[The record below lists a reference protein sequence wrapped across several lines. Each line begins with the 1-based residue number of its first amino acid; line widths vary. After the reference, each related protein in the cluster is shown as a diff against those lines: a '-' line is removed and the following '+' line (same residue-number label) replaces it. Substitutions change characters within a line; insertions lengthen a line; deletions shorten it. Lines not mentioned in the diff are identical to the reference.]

1 MRISDW
7 SSDVCSSDLPVSP
20 RDSAR
25 MLVVRPDTIEDCV
38 VTDLAGLLR
47 PGDVLVFN
55 DARVI
60 PAQLEGRRG
69 EAKVGAT
76 LHKREGPREWRAFI
90 RNAKRGRDQDRMDFG
105 EGVRSGG
112 HPSGP
117 QPLLRITASATSM

>member
-1 MRISDW
+1 MR
-7 SSDVCSSDLPVSP
+7 VDLFDFELPPERIALRPVSP

-76 LHKREGPREWRAFI
+76 LHKPEGPPEWRACS
-90 RNAKRGRDQDRMDFG
+90 RPPKRGPDQDRT
-105 EGVRSGG
+105 
-112 HPSGP
+112 
-117 QPLLRITASATSM
+117 PLRT